1 MLYSSNK
8 ALLGFITLIC
18 FALINFAQ
26 AEEADITIFVDD
38 LSTSKTQISDSRVQ
52 IMTRNQIIEGGYTNL
67 ADALSKFAGIR
78 FTKDTLGNG
87 TTGVIDLRGFGDT
100 AASNTRIL
108 LNGRSLNN
116 PTLEA
121 PNLNL
126 IPLNSI
132 ERIEVINGGSSVL
145 FGSGAVGGV
154 INLVT
159 ISADS
164 ATMNSIS
171 TSAGAFGSASL
182 SAAFIRELD
191 DDLRTAIT
199 VDQEQKDGYRHHTDF
214 ARNFISIDTA
224 KKLNNQTIRFSVAN
238 GNEDRLGSGAARE
251 TALVLDRKATGTLSD
266 AQLQSTDFALTHETE
281 VGRIS
286 LTNAVS
292 KKSSDQN
299 VIYFQ
304 SWGDEEV
311 EQSTTVTTIA
321 SRAAW
326 KTENT
331 NWITGVEF
339 SKGSFVYTK
348 WSYPGR
354 LTVNDDDNSEQN
366 LTAIYVRGQENINNR
381 NQLMGFRLEQAESK
395 IDSTYKSSVRQ
406 GTETEWAA
414 EYVYSFAASMGYE
427 AYIGANRNFRFP
439 VIDEHRYPASN
450 SSGTYVAASS
460 PLLKTQTS
468 TEIETGIKH
477 ESLTIKLFHSVTD
490 NEIRLVTPY
499 DNGNVEEVTR
509 SGLEISYSQ
518 KLRPS
523 LDLNANLSQLLIR
536 VTDGP
541 YSGTDLPDVPR
552 QTAQM
557 ELAWRLSDELK
568 LSAGTRW
575 VGKSYPLN
583 DFTNSYSRSNSYAVS
598 DVQLSYSD
606 NGFSIVSSISNVGDR
621 EYDLY
626 RISGSGRVDRTPAEP
641 IGFSIAVNYDF

>member
-1 MLYSSNK
+1 MRYASSK
-8 ALLGFITLIC
+8 TLLGFIFVVLSIQ
-18 FALINFAQ
+18 AKVMR

-38 LSTSKTQISDSRVQ
+38 LSNNKTQITDGRVQ
-52 IMTRNQIIEGGYTNL
+52 VITRNQIIEGGYSNL
-67 ADALSKFAGIR
+67 GEVLSKFAGVR

-132 ERIEVINGGSSVL
+132 ERIEIINGGSSVL

-164 ATMNSIS
+164 ATMNSVS
-171 TSAGAFGSASL
+171 TSAGTFGAASV
-182 SAAFIRELD
+182 SAAFIRELND
-191 DDLRTAIT
+191 NLRTAVT
-199 VDQEQKDGYRHHTDF
+199 VDHEQKDGYRHHTDF
-214 ARNFISIDTA
+214 SRNFVSIDTSV
-224 KKLNNQTIRFSVAN
+224 KSDSQTIRLSVTN
-238 GNEDRLGSGAARE
+238 GKEDRLGSGAARE
-251 TALVLDRKATGTLSD
+251 SALATDRQATGTLSD
-266 AQLQSTDFALTHETE
+266 GQLESTD
-281 VGRIS
+281 IS
-286 LTNAVS
+286 LAHEFEAGSVFLTNTVS
-292 KKSSDQN
+292 KKTSDQN

-311 EQSTTVTTIA
+311 EQSTTVTNIS

-326 KTENT
+326 RTKNT
-331 NWITGVEF
+331 NWITGVEY

-354 LTVNDDDNSEQN
+354 TTVNDEDDSQQN
-366 LTAIYVRGQENINNR
+366 LTAIYLRSQEKID
-381 NQLMGFRLEQAESK
+381 NQSQLLGFRLEQAESI
-395 IDSTYKSSVRQ
+395 IDSTYKSSVRK

-414 EYVYSFAASMGYE
+414 EYVYTFTSDLGYE
-427 AYIGANRNFRFP
+427 AYFGANRNFRFP
-439 VIDEHRYPASN
+439 VIDEHRYPATN
-450 SSGTYVAASS
+450 IAGTYTAAAD

-468 TEIETGIKH
+468 NELEAGIKNNR
-477 ESLTIKLFHSVTD
+477 LTLKLFRSVTD
-490 NEIRLVTPY
+490 NEIRLVTAY

-518 KLRPS
+518 MITPRLS
-523 LDLNANLSQLLIR
+523 LDTTLAHSI
-536 VTDGP
+536 VKITDGP
-541 YSGTDLPDVPR
+541 FAGTDLPDVPR
-552 QTAQM
+552 QTGQV
-557 ELAWRLSDELK
+557 ELAWRLSDEVK
-568 LSAGTRW
+568 LTTRTRW
-575 VGKSYPLN
+575 IGESFPLN
-583 DFTNSYSRSNSYAVS
+583 DFTNSYSKSNAYAVS
-598 DVQLSYSD
+598 DIGFSYSK
-606 NGFSIVSSISNVGDR
+606 NGFSIVGAISNVGDR

-626 RISGSGRVDRTPAEP
+626 RISGSGRIDRTPAEP
-641 IGFSIAVNYDF
+641 IGFSIAANYDF